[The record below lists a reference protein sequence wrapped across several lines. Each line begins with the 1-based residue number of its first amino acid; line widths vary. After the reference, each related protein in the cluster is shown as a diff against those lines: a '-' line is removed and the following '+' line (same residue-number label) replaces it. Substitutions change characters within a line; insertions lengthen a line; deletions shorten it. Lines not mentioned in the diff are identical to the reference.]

1 MKTVSLAMLFAF
13 TLCFVWVVR
22 GTVYIMCILS
32 NIIPK
37 HNRIEL
43 QCRQMSFT
51 SFANSARH
59 RLISH
64 IFHNNCANYSD
75 FTVGTPGQRRGKQN
89 LSPVNNNKNNNKIW
103 RNETATP
110 KPFESDWPKP
120 FRSDSWAKIIPRS
133 KNRNLRQR
141 ASFVRAR
148 ASSIRREQK
157 AKGKSYFFF
166 SKLPVDYWLASD
178 HRPRSFSSLHFFA
191 GSYHRPRSLARI
203 GWTVRLWLINFPLL
217 LSAQYCRDLLYTAKG
232 GTETKQNR
240 FALERGA
247 RRVSRNYDVYEFLLK
262 TTFRE

>member
-148 ASSIRREQK
+148 TSSIRREQK
-157 AKGKSYFFF
+157 AKGKSYFFSLNYLLTTGWLLTTGHEAF
-166 SKLPVDYWLASD
+166 LPCIFLPAPTTAPVPSRGLVGRYV
-178 HRPRSFSSLHFFA
+178 
-191 GSYHRPRSLARI
+191 Y
-203 GWTVRLWLINFPLL
+203 
-217 LSAQYCRDLLYTAKG
+217 DL
-232 GTETKQNR
+232 
-240 FALERGA
+240 
-247 RRVSRNYDVYEFLLK
+247 
-262 TTFRE
+262 